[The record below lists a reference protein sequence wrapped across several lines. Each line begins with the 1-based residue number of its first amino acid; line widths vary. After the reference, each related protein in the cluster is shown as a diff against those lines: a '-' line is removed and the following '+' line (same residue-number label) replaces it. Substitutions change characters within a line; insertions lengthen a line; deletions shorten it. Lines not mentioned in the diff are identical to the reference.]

1 MSIKVQINVAEE
13 VRFQQRIL
21 FEKKVASFEIDGGCV
36 YLTINGVEYY
46 FDDST
51 DEGIVE
57 RAKVCDCPE
66 GLKKV
71 TGFDCIGHAI
81 ETLA

>member
-1 MSIKVQINVAEE
+1 MSIKVQINMAEE
-13 VRFQQRIL
+13 ERDNIT

-51 DEGIVE
+51 GEGIVE

-66 GLKKV
+66 GLKEAA
-71 TGFDCIGHAI
+71 GFDCIGHAI
-81 ETLA
+81 EALA